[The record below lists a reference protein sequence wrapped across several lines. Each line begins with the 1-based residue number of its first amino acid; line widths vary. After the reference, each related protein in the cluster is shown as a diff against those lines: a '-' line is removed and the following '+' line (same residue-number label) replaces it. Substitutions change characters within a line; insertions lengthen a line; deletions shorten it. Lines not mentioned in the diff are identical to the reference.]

1 MDKSAGQEFGGGVL
15 RYPTVSTN
23 EVTCKGDVDKSKAKD
38 HYLVF
43 DIPVFT
49 ILCLKP
55 KFINMDML

>member
-43 DIPVFT
+43 DNSRF
-49 ILCLKP
+49 
-55 KFINMDML
+55 